1 MANNINKI
9 NKVRQNNPLY
19 GDEGLALEV
28 TLNVEE
34 AMKELARQ
42 EKKVASESSA
52 YLAKLLAEVYGD
64 ISESERYA
72 LLSLLSESK
81 DIQIKQLE
89 FLANYKKNL
98 ELQNIKFSES
108 EQLKALKRYH
118 AKNKVD
124 KTNELK
130 QQAKQKETARRE
142 SRKADLDLM
151 LRDKKYNEATGNIED
166 ASFSQKDKI
175 GAIMEYGLSEMTD
188 TLKSSMLDLNK
199 IIDGLASKLT
209 TYMDTY
215 ASYQSKIEARIQGT
229 NWGIGQYGVGGYA
242 RLESSLSGAVGI
254 QPYVKTTDLMKNLDE
269 LVDKGVAWNVEQ
281 RAFLQTISDKV
292 ATTFDAYD
300 STLLRIIRIQQADST
315 AGRLGMEAYMTRF
328 LNSMFENTE
337 YLTQT
342 FDNVTSALFEATSL
356 MSASVATEFEYQ
368 IQKWLG
374 SLTSVGLSDQSAT
387 NIASALGALGSGDIA
402 SLSST
407 PGMQNLVV
415 MAASRAGLS
424 YSELLTEGLG
434 EDVGKT
440 NQLLESLVRFAQE
453 IVENSANNNVVRAQY
468 ANIFGMSVSDLTA
481 ISNLTE
487 NDIKAISGSDLT
499 YGQAFSELQNQIM
512 RLPARMHISEMM
524 QTMWDNILYGFG
536 SNIAK
541 NPVTYALWEVT
552 GLINEYTGGIPIPY
566 ISAMGTGVDAN
577 VTVENL
583 MRLGIL
589 GVSSL
594 GMIGDLVSGL
604 MSTLLPSSMLTKLG
618 IGSAIDTTNRGQGLK
633 ASESGFSQS
642 SSQKLAVNQSGTD
655 IADQTLMEQEKEN
668 EKLVQEK
675 EEENKTLEIL
685 KEIQSSVDS
694 MNTDTGRMYN
704 LLNTELPKIS
714 SRLSSSGF
722 NSPYLVEG
730 NGTMGTTIGDALMA
744 SVTTIMDNTNRVNL
758 KLEDSSPYQQNIQSI
773 ENNVADILSL
783 LQSVIEGNVLKVS
796 MVGATNSGGMVSTV
810 PQAFIP

>member
-42 EKKVASESSA
+42 EKKAASETSA
-52 YLAKLLAEVYGD
+52 YRAKLLADIYGD

-108 EQLKALKRYH
+108 EQLKALKRYYN
-118 AKNKVD
+118 KDKVD

-130 QQAKQKETARRE
+130 RQEKQKEEARRE
-142 SRKADLDLM
+142 GRKADLDLM

-166 ASFSQKDKI
+166 ASFTKEEKI
-175 GAIMEYGLSEMTD
+175 GAIMEFGLSEMTD

-199 IIDGLASKLT
+199 IVDKLASKLT
-209 TYMDTY
+209 TYIDTY

-229 NWGIGQYGVGGYA
+229 NWGIGQYGIGGYA
-242 RLESSLSGAVGI
+242 LLESAFSSAVGI
-254 QPYVKTTDLMKNLDE
+254 QPYVKTTELMKNLDE
-269 LVDKGVAWNVEQ
+269 LVDKGVAWNVEE
-281 RAFLQTISDKV
+281 RAFLQTISDKI
-292 ATTFDAYD
+292 ATTFNAYD

-402 SLSST
+402 SLSSNT
-407 PGMQNLVV
+407 GMQNLVV

-552 GLINEYTGGIPIPY
+552 GLINEYTGGIPIPF

-594 GMIGDLVSGL
+594 GMIGDLVSGVL
-604 MSTLLPSSMLTKLG
+604 STYLPGSMLTKLG
-618 IGSAIDTTNRGQGLK
+618 IGSAIDTTNRGQGLR

-668 EKLVQEK
+668 DKLVQEK

-694 MNTDTGRMYN
+694 MNTETGRIYN
-704 LLNTELPKIS
+704 LLNIELPKIS

-722 NSPYLVEG
+722 NSPYLLEG

-758 KLEDSSPYQQNIQSI
+758 KLDDSSPYQQNIQSI
-773 ENNVADILSL
+773 ESNVADILSL

>member
-64 ISESERYA
+64 VSESERYA

-118 AKNKVD
+118 DKNKVD

-151 LRDKKYNEATGNIED
+151 LQDKKYNEATGNIED

-229 NWGIGQYGVGGYA
+229 NWGMGQYGIGSYA
-242 RLESSLSGAVGI
+242 HLESALSGAVGI

-552 GLINEYTGGIPIPY
+552 GLINEYTGGIPIPF
-566 ISAMGTGVDAN
+566 ISAMGSGVDAN

-594 GMIGDLVSGL
+594 GMIGDLVSGVL
-604 MSTLLPSSMLTKLG
+604 STFLPGSMLTKLG

-758 KLEDSSPYQQNIQSI
+758 KLDDSSPYQHNIQSI

>member
-19 GDEGLALEV
+19 GDEGLALDV

-42 EKKVASESSA
+42 EKKAASETSA
-52 YLAKLLAEVYGD
+52 YRAKLLADIYGD
-64 ISESERYA
+64 MSKAERYA

-108 EQLKALKRYH
+108 EQLKALKRYYN
-118 AKNKVD
+118 KDKVD

-130 QQAKQKETARRE
+130 RQAKQEKEAERE
-142 SRKADLDLM
+142 SKKADLELM
-151 LRDKKYNEATGNIED
+151 LRDKKYNEATGKIED
-166 ASFSQKDKI
+166 ASFTKGEKI
-175 GAIMEYGLSEMTD
+175 GAIMEFGLSEMTD
-188 TLKSSMLDLNK
+188 ALKSSMLDLNK
-199 IIDGLASKLT
+199 IVDKLASKIT
-209 TYMDTY
+209 TYMDSY

-229 NWGIGQYGVGGYA
+229 NWGIGQYGIGGYKL
-242 RLESSLSGAVGI
+242 LESAFSSAVGI
-254 QPYVKTTDLMKNLDE
+254 QPYVKTTELMKNLDE
-269 LVDKGVAWNVEQ
+269 LVDKGVAWNVEE
-281 RAFLQTISDKV
+281 RAFLQTISDKI
-292 ATTFDAYD
+292 ATTFNAYD

-402 SLSST
+402 SLSSNT
-407 PGMQNLVV
+407 GMQNLVV

-552 GLINEYTGGIPIPY
+552 GLINEYTGGIPIPF

-594 GMIGDLVSGL
+594 GMIGDLVSGVL
-604 MSTLLPSSMLTKLG
+604 STYLPVSMLTKLG
-618 IGSAIDTTNRGQGLK
+618 IGSAIDTTNRGQGLR

-694 MNTDTGRMYN
+694 MNTDTGRIYN
-704 LLNTELPKIS
+704 LLNIELPKIS
-714 SRLSSSGF
+714 SGLSSSGF

-758 KLEDSSPYQQNIQSI
+758 KLDDSSPYQQNIQSI
-773 ENNVADILSL
+773 ESNVADILSL